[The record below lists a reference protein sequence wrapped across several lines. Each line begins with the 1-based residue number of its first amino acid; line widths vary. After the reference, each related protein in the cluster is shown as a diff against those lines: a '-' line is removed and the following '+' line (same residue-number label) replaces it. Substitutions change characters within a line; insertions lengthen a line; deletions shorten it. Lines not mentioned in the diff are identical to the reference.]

1 MYQNL
6 TQRQKVECGCQG
18 LWGSGN
24 VEFMD
29 TVLIEENEILK
40 VDGVGVFVQRRKRI
54 NAIETCTSNGLNG
67 KCCAAYNHNKK

>member
-6 TQRQKVECGCQG
+6 IQRQKVECGCQG
-18 LWGSGN
+18 LWGNGN

-40 VDGVGVFVQRRKRI
+40 VDGVCGV
-54 NAIETCTSNGLNG
+54 CTTT
-67 KCCAAYNHNKK
+67 

>member
-18 LWGSGN
+18 LWGNGN

-40 VDGVGVFVQRRKRI
+40 VDGVGVFVQRRKR
-54 NAIETCTSNGLNG
+54 S
-67 KCCAAYNHNKK
+67 